1 MLMLLS
7 PAKNMNFDPA
17 PGAPRATKP
26 MFLKD
31 TAELSG
37 VTRKLTKSQIQE
49 LMRISDNLAALNHER
64 FQAFSADSKSP
75 SLKAAALAFN
85 GDVYLGLDAAT
96 MSKDD
101 FAFAQDHLRI
111 LSGLYGLLRPLDAI
125 QPYRLEMGS
134 RLKNPRGKDLYQF
147 WGSQIAIAIDKAL
160 AGHADPTLVNLA
172 SIEYFGA
179 VDRDRLKAPV
189 ITPVFREE
197 KDGEARTLQFF
208 AKRARGM
215 MARWAAQNRIEA
227 ASALKDFDVDGYR
240 FRPGDSTNDNWVFAR
255 PQLPLKK
262 PAKKKPKKPSAAQI
276 PPSEMASVTHS

>member
-17 PGAPRATKP
+17 PCAPRATKP

-37 VTRKLTKSQIQE
+37 VTRKLTKSQIQK
-49 LMRISDNLAALNHER
+49 LMRISDNLASLNHDR
-64 FQAFSADSKSP
+64 FQAFSADAKSP
-75 SLKAAALAFN
+75 SLKQAALAFN
-85 GDVYLGLDAAT
+85 GDVYLGFDAAT

-101 FAFAQDHLRI
+101 LAFAQDHLRI

-147 WGSQIAIAIDKAL
+147 WGSQIATAIDKAL

-179 VDRDRLKAPV
+179 VDRDQLKAPV

-227 ASALKDFDVDGYR
+227 ASALKDFNVDGYS
-240 FRPGDSTNDNWVFAR
+240 FRPGDSTNDHWVFAR

-262 PAKKKPKKPSAAQI
+262 PAKKKPKKPSVAQI
-276 PPSEMASVTHS
+276 PPSETASVTHS